1 MLNNLFVILLVTLS
15 YAGYNIFVKLSS
27 SQNIN
32 NTNNIAAT
40 LFLQLFA
47 LIVTSFFSIYL
58 YSKGEKIFVLTSKAY
73 LYAMIAGISIGIAE
87 IGYFFLFNPTNT
99 NGALN
104 ANVAIPIVLG
114 GTILITML
122 LSFFYFEETYNLNK
136 IIGTLFIIIGIYLI
150 LVKKTVN

>member
-1 MLNNLFVILLVTLS
+1 
-15 YAGYNIFVKLSS
+15 
-27 SQNIN
+27 
-32 NTNNIAAT
+32 
-40 LFLQLFA
+40 
-47 LIVTSFFSIYL
+47 
-58 YSKGEKIFVLTSKAY
+58 
-73 LYAMIAGISIGIAE
+73 MIAGISIGIAE
-87 IGYFFLFNPTNT
+87 IGYFVLFNPTNP

-150 LVKKTVN
+150 FVKKNVD

>member
-1 MLNNLFVILLVTLS
+1 MFSNLFVILLVTLS
-15 YAGYNIFVKLSS
+15 YAGYNIFVKFSS

-32 NTNNIAAT
+32 NTNN
-40 LFLQLFA
+40 
-47 LIVTSFFSIYL
+47 
-58 YSKGEKIFVLTSKAY
+58 FVLTSKAY

-87 IGYFFLFNPTNT
+87 IGYFVLFNPTNT

-114 GTILITML
+114 GTILITMF
-122 LSFFYFEETYNLNK
+122 LSFYYFKESYNLNK

-150 LVKKTVN
+150 LVKKAVD

>member
-1 MLNNLFVILLVTLS
+1 MLNNLFVILIVTLS

-47 LIVTSFFSIYL
+47 LLVTSFFSIYL

-99 NGALN
+99 KWS
-104 ANVAIPIVLG
+104 I
-114 GTILITML
+114 
-122 LSFFYFEETYNLNK
+122 K
-136 IIGTLFIIIGIYLI
+136 R
-150 LVKKTVN
+150 

>member
-1 MLNNLFVILLVTLS
+1 
-15 YAGYNIFVKLSS
+15 
-27 SQNIN
+27 
-32 NTNNIAAT
+32 
-40 LFLQLFA
+40 
-47 LIVTSFFSIYL
+47 
-58 YSKGEKIFVLTSKAY
+58 
-73 LYAMIAGISIGIAE
+73 MIAGISIGIAV
-87 IGYFFLFNPTNT
+87 IRYFFLFNPTNT
-99 NGALN
+99 HGALN